1 MPLPLMVFAG
11 LMLTMFLCAVVEYK
25 LRRRYLFSTEENV
38 VEADLKLDEKFLDIV
53 KRTIC
58 GLILWG
64 VFSLVWE
71 KFPGTV
77 AFWVLL
83 VASVLWIGVVIGMLA
98 RWASKLTQH
107 HLALRKQRKLRR
119 ATHIGR
125 HPQHLSLKGS
135 EQRG

>member
-1 MPLPLMVFAG
+1 MVFMGFLLTMFVFAG
-11 LMLTMFLCAVVEYK
+11 IEFD
-25 LRRRYLFSTEENV
+25 LRRRYLFSTEDNA

-58 GLILWG
+58 GFLLWG
-64 VFSLVWE
+64 AFSVVWE

-107 HLALRKQRKLRR
+107 HLALRKQRMLYRS
-119 ATHIGR
+119 THIGR